1 MKKLHVLAL
10 AAVAGLQGCSFLEP
24 AATCALEGGGG
35 RCMSMQDAYAAVRAG
50 NGTGSESV
58 FESTDAEA
66 SDKAAKGGKGGKPSA
81 PPAYGYL
88 GSYPEPDKAS
98 PVFQQPKVFRP
109 WLAPYVDADGVLHSG
124 EYAYFNT
131 PGAWNYG
138 ELRKPGAGGAV
149 MGPVKPWETGFIPG
163 TGTAA
168 AGTPGTPNGSKR
180 VYAAPPAPD
189 ASNPAPAPTVDT
201 QAPGITQPYQRLN

>member
-1 MKKLHVLAL
+1 MKKLLLSAL
-10 AAVAGLQGCSFLEP
+10 GLVVVAGLQGCSSP

-35 RCMSMQDAYAAVRAG
+35 RCMSMQAAYDAVRSGAS
-50 NGTGSESV
+50 TSSESV
-58 FESTDAEA
+58 FGTAAAAEA
-66 SDKAAKGGKGGKPSA
+66 SDKGDKPSA
-81 PPAYGYL
+81 PQAYGYL
-88 GSYPEPDKAS
+88 GNYPEPDKAT

-149 MGPVKPWETGFIPG
+149 MGPVKPWEAGFIPSG
-163 TGTAA
+163 STVSTTP
-168 AGTPGTPNGSKR
+168 AGGKR
-180 VYAAPPAPD
+180 LYSAPPAPPAVEAPRQSGAGPASTAD
-189 ASNPAPAPTVDT
+189 AMVH
-201 QAPGITQPYQRLN
+201 GITQPYQRLD